1 MTMTIRRDRLYAN
14 GAWVTPLTP
23 GAIDVIDP
31 TTEEV
36 LGSVPAGGE
45 ADIDRAVDAAAHSD
59 TVWAATPVVD
69 RARAVAAIADAMERQ
84 RDELIDLIVSEV
96 GAPRRLAERMQV
108 GAAIAVFRDTARLG
122 PAELADEL
130 LGNTVI
136 AKEPVGVVGCI
147 TPWNYPLYQVSL
159 KVAPA
164 LVAGCPVVLKP
175 SELACLSVFALT
187 DLIDQIG
194 LPPGVFNLVSGTG
207 AAGERLVGH
216 PAVDMITF
224 TGSDAT
230 GRRIAALA
238 ATTPKRVT
246 MELGGKSAAVVLDG
260 DMKAA
265 AAHTVASCLA
275 NSGQTCAAL
284 TRLIVPRDRLGEAE
298 AAVTAALGAVVMGD
312 PHQASSTLGPLI
324 SAGQRQRVQEMIAR
338 AQADGTATLP
348 APAAGPTPP
357 HGYFVPPT
365 VFTNVDP
372 QAPIAQEEV
381 FGPVLTI
388 IPVDGEDEAIAAA
401 NATRYGLSASVW
413 SADADRARAAAR
425 RIHASTVYLNGGAF
439 NPNAPFGG
447 YRGSGFGR
455 ERGRY
460 GVAEFVQT
468 KSYLV

>member
-1 MTMTIRRDRLYAN
+1 MTIRRDRLYAN
-14 GAWVTPLTP
+14 GTWVTPVTP
-23 GAIDVIDP
+23 GSIDVVDP

-36 LGSVPAGGE
+36 LGSVPAGG
-45 ADIDRAVDAAAHSD
+45 APDVDRAVDAATHAD
-59 TVWAATPVVD
+59 AAWAATPAAD
-69 RARAVAAIADAMERQ
+69 RAQAVAAIADAMERR
-84 RDELIDLIVSEV
+84 RDEFVDMIISEV
-96 GAPRRLAERMQV
+96 GAPRPIAERMQV

-122 PAELADEL
+122 PAELAEERV
-130 LGNTVI
+130 GETVV

-187 DLIDQIG
+187 DLIDRIG

-207 AAGERLVGH
+207 AAVGERLVTH

-238 ATTPKRVT
+238 AATPKRVT

-260 DMKAA
+260 DIQAA

-284 TRLIVPRDRLGEAE
+284 TRLIVPRARLAEAE
-298 AAVTAALGAVVMGD
+298 EAVATAIGAVVMGD
-312 PHQASSTLGPLI
+312 PHQPESTLGPLI
-324 SAGQRQRVQEMIAR
+324 SAAQQRRVREMIAR
-338 AQADGTATLP
+338 ADADGIAMLP
-348 APAAGPTPP
+348 ASAVDATPP

-365 VFTNVDP
+365 VFTNVDA

-413 SADADRARAAAR
+413 SADADHARAAAR

-468 KSYLV
+468 KSYLE